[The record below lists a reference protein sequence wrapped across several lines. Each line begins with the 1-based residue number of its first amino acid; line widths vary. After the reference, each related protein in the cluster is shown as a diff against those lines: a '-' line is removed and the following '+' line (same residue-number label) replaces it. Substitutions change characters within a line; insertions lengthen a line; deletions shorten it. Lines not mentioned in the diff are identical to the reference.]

1 MISITRT
8 ASIAPG
14 KTSDAIA
21 YSHEIAKYIKEKH
34 STTFE
39 VLMPIGGN
47 PARIAWNSRVA
58 SLAEWEALTGK
69 LMADKKYMEIVSKH
83 SALFL
88 PGSVCDHL
96 WRTV

>member
-14 KTSDAIA
+14 KAVEAIA
-21 YSHEIAKYIKEKH
+21 YGHEIAKYIKAKH
-34 STTFE
+34 NITFE
-39 VLMPIGGN
+39 VLTPIGGN
-47 PARIAWNSRVA
+47 PARIAWNARMA
-58 SLAEWEALTGK
+58 NLAEWESVTGK